1 MYKLKGMYAAI
12 PTPFF
17 EDESVDYEGIK
28 TLVNYLADQGLHG
41 IIAGGST
48 GEYTMMSVEER
59 KGVIKAACEAGKG
72 RIDVI
77 AGTGCSRACDTIALC
92 NYAADCGADAA
103 LVITPHYMVMTED
116 MLYDYY
122 KTVAEGSKIPV
133 IIYHYSL
140 ATGVSLAPAFVE
152 KLAKLDNIAGI
163 KNTEDMD
170 HTAKVIGL
178 TQDIDT
184 FGVAIGYDSL
194 AVANLCSGGDASMG
208 VIHNIVPK
216 TMERIYACIQENNV
230 AEATKISKSLNELV
244 MLTEAEP
251 YPGPAK
257 VALELMGL
265 PGGLPRK
272 PIAPPS
278 DQMRADMRAC
288 LMKLG
293 VIKG

>member
-1 MYKLKGMYAAI
+1 MYKLEGMYAAI

-17 EDESVDYEGIK
+17 EDESIDFEGIK

-41 IIAGGST
+41 VIAGGST
-48 GEYTMMSVEER
+48 GEYTMLSEEER
-59 KGVIKAACEAGKG
+59 RGVIKAACEAGKG
-72 RIDVI
+72 RIDVV
-77 AGTGCSRACDTIALC
+77 AGTGCPRAVDTIELC
-92 NYAADCGADAA
+92 NFAAECGADAA

-122 KTVAEGSKIPV
+122 KTVAEGSKLPI

-140 ATGVSLAPAFVE
+140 ATGVSLAPAFIK
-152 KLAKLDNIAGI
+152 KLAELDNI
-163 KNTEDMD
+163 
-170 HTAKVIGL
+170 
-178 TQDIDT
+178 
-184 FGVAIGYDSL
+184 VAIGYDSL
-194 AVANLCSGGDASMG
+194 AVANLCTGGHASMG

-216 TMERIYACIQENNV
+216 TMERIYTCIRENNV
-230 AEATKISKSLNELV
+230 AEATRISKSLNELV

-265 PGGLPRK
+265 PGGVPRK

-278 DQMRADMRAC
+278 SQMRADMRAC
-288 LMKLG
+288 LIKLG
-293 VIKG
+293 VIQG